1 MDEEASLAL
10 ESVVLLQERSRAV
23 RYGDELAKASG
34 AALDEVAHRLVAF
47 RRRAATSNTP
57 METDAELRERVA
69 RAVAINRSVERMA
82 RVSYIIDGQKTLV
95 GSAVVSH
102 QLRGSTLSVA
112 VRATELKEVDTIAF
126 TTRIG

>member
-10 ESVVLLQERSRAV
+10 ESVVLLQERSRVV

-69 RAVAINRSVERMA
+69 RAVAINRSVEL
-82 RVSYIIDGQKTLV
+82 YIGGQKMWA

-112 VRATELKEVDTIAF
+112 VHATELKEVDSIAF